1 VFEQLITSLKRALTG
16 SPAPAYVLVRAD
28 HARRCPE
35 CAAAYAANDRYCPGC
50 HATVP
55 EWRFG

>member
-1 VFEQLITSLKRALTG
+1 MVNALKEWWARMVAAE
-16 SPAPAYVLVRAD
+16 PVPAYVLVRPA

-35 CAAAYAANDRYCPGC
+35 CSSAYAASDRYCPGC
-50 HATVP
+50 YMAVP

>member
-1 VFEQLITSLKRALTG
+1 MFETIREWWARAVIG
-16 SPAPAYVLVRAD
+16 SPAPAYVLVRPA

-35 CAAAYAANDRYCPGC
+35 CSSAYAASDRYCPGC
-50 HATVP
+50 HTTVP